1 LRPSVQDNT
10 HFQPK
15 FSYVVQPT
23 RLRTTLLTSKIV
35 FKLNLSV
42 KMVRGSPS
50 LSEADAIG
58 LVSILGLEI
67 TKNNSGL
74 VVALTVDFE
83 GLVEDKRIS
92 NRAYASY

>member
-1 LRPSVQDNT
+1 
-10 HFQPK
+10 
-15 FSYVVQPT
+15 
-23 RLRTTLLTSKIV
+23 
-35 FKLNLSV
+35 
-42 KMVRGSPS
+42 MVRGSPS